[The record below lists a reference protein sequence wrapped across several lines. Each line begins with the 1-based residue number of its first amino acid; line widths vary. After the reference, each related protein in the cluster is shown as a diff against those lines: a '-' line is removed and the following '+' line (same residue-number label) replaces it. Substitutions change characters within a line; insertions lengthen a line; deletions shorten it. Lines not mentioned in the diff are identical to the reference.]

1 VSGGQLLAKA
11 FEAEVK
17 KLPKAHIGFLKI
29 HFSEDGKKD
38 LLYQGFESYQLAFQ
52 WHEDCFELPKGAVSL
67 AHHGQGF
74 NQAFR
79 YGQRAYGLQYH
90 CELTEDLLDLW
101 LHEPAM
107 KKEFIEI
114 YGLEAYEQTERDAVN
129 LFPTY
134 AQHATRMLKNFFR
147 LSRVI

>member
-1 VSGGQLLAKA
+1 MACRLLRATA
-11 FEAEVK
+11 
-17 KLPKAHIGFLKI
+17 
-29 HFSEDGKKD
+29 
-38 LLYQGFESYQLAFQ
+38 
-52 WHEDCFELPKGAVSL
+52 GAVSL
-67 AHHGQGF
+67 AHHSQGF

-79 YGQRAYGLQYH
+79 YGERAYGLQYH

-107 KKEFIEI
+107 KKEFIEV
-114 YGLEAYEQTERDAVN
+114 YGLEAYKKTERDAVD

-147 LSRVI
+147 LSEVI